1 MMWEWSA
8 YSEGLELW
16 SDHSWSEVG
25 KKCECMMCLRFG
37 CGQSARCRGCCFGLF
52 RVATATTPPCPVR
65 RQPVMQEGL
74 IVSDAV
80 VREVTFV
87 RQTFNW
93 GGRQTFNCNCRGC
106 FWKNKRKTSSS
117 SDGPKTRTR
126 RSLFQSLSR
135 GLLLVPQKKLTNN

>member
-8 YSEGLELW
+8 YSEGLEATTVDQR
-16 SDHSWSEVG
+16 SG
-25 KKCECMMCLRFG
+25 RNA
-37 CGQSARCRGCCFGLF
+37 SAWCACVLGADNRHGVVVVSSGFF

-93 GGRQTFNCNCRGC
+93 GGRQTFNCNCRCC

-126 RSLFQSLSR
+126 RSLFESLSR
-135 GLLLVPQKKLTNN
+135 GLLLIPQKKMTNN